1 MMNITFKIL
10 SFLILLIVLSCSKPD
25 SIIDNNDDIVTPDT
39 IIDYGDDIV
48 IEFLE
53 GLNDNPSFILPK
65 DSNGFYYLVLNDYLQ
80 TIQRIT
86 VKLTRKGEPVYSIN
100 SGYSQKLEWSSNL
113 FWWLLE
119 GDTVANIT
127 ELYFNPYTGE
137 YQYINLPPLINWQD
151 VLVPTINPSC
161 YTEEDTGIGN
171 SVIGAIPEMRNDT
184 MKIVVKYNHKI
195 TKKEEGSMFF
205 EVIGERVIQDSVLI
219 ILR

>member
-1 MMNITFKIL
+1 MKTTLKIL
-10 SFLILLIVLSCSKPD
+10 SFLLFLLVLSCSKPD
-25 SIIDNNDDIVTPDT
+25 TIIDDNDDIVTLDT

-48 IEFLE
+48 LEFLD
-53 GLNDNPSFILPK
+53 GLNDNHEYTLPQ
-65 DSNGFYYLVLNDYLQ
+65 DSNGFYYLVLNDVLQ

-86 VKLTRKGEPVYSIN
+86 VKLSRNGETVYSPY

-113 FWWLLE
+113 YWWLLE

-137 YQYINLPPLINWQD
+137 YEYINLPPLINWEEQ
-151 VLVPTINPSC
+151 LVPTINSVC
-161 YTEEDTGIGN
+161 YTDEETGIGN
-171 SVIGAIPEMRNDT
+171 SVIGAIPEMRDDT

-205 EVIGERVIQDSVLI
+205 EVIGERIIKDSVLI

>member
-1 MMNITFKIL
+1 MKIFVNI
-10 SFLILLIVLSCSKPD
+10 LIVSIFVLVLSCEKTD
-25 SIIDNNDDIVTPDT
+25 TVIDNEEDIVTPDT
-39 IIDYGDDIV
+39 VIDYGDDIV

-53 GLNDNPSFILPK
+53 GLNDNPSFTLPK
-65 DSNGFYYLVLNDYLQ
+65 DSNGYYYLVLNDYLQ
-80 TIQRIT
+80 TIQRIS
-86 VKLTRKGEPVYSIN
+86 VKLTRDDEPVYSLY
-100 SGYSQKLEWSSNL
+100 SGYSQKLHWSSN
-113 FWWLLE
+113 FYWWLLE

-137 YQYINLPPLINWQD
+137 YEYINLPPLINWQD

-205 EVIGERVIQDSVLI
+205 EVIGERIIQDSVLI

>member
-1 MMNITFKIL
+1 MKIFVNI
-10 SFLILLIVLSCSKPD
+10 LIVSIFVLVLSCEKTD
-25 SIIDNNDDIVTPDT
+25 TVIDNEEDIVTPDT
-39 IIDYGDDIV
+39 VIDYGDDIV

-53 GLNDNPSFILPK
+53 GLNDNPSFTLPK
-65 DSNGFYYLVLNDYLQ
+65 DSNGYYYLVLNDYLQ
-80 TIQRIT
+80 TIQRIS
-86 VKLTRKGEPVYSIN
+86 VKLTRDDEPVYSLY
-100 SGYSQKLEWSSNL
+100 SGYSQKLHWSSN
-113 FWWLLE
+113 FYWWLLE

-137 YQYINLPPLINWQD
+137 YEYINLPPLINWQD

>member
-1 MMNITFKIL
+1 MKVIFKIFSVL
-10 SFLILLIVLSCSKPD
+10 LLLIVLSCSK
-25 SIIDNNDDIVTPDT
+25 TDT

-53 GLNDNPSFILPK
+53 GLNDNPSFTLPK

-86 VKLTRKGEPVYSIN
+86 VKLKRKKISRGIWY
-100 SGYSQKLEWSSNL
+100 QKLEWSSNL

-137 YQYINLPPLINWQD
+137 YEYINLPPLINWQD
-151 VLVPTINPSC
+151 VLVPTINSTC
-161 YTEEDTGIGN
+161 YTDEDTGIGN
-171 SVIGAIPEMRNDT
+171 SVIGPIPEMRNDT
-184 MKIVVKYNHKI
+184 MKIVVKYNHLI
-195 TKKEEGSMFF
+195 TRKEEGSMFF
-205 EVIGERVIQDSVLI
+205 EIIGERIIQDSVLI

>member
-1 MMNITFKIL
+1 M
-10 SFLILLIVLSCSKPD
+10 VLSCSKPD
-25 SIIDNNDDIVTPDT
+25 TIIDNNDDIVTPDT

-48 IEFLE
+48 LEFLD
-53 GLNDNPSFILPK
+53 GLNDNSLYTLPS
-65 DSNGFYYLVLNDYLQ
+65 DSNGFYYMVLNNSLQ

-86 VKLTRKGEPVYSIN
+86 VKLSRNGETVYSPY

-113 FWWLLE
+113 YWWLLE

-137 YQYINLPPLINWQD
+137 YEYINLPPLINWEDQ
-151 VLVPTINPSC
+151 LVPTINSVC
-161 YTEEDTGIGN
+161 YTDEETGIGN
-171 SVIGAIPEMRNDT
+171 SVIGAIPEMRDDT
-184 MKIVVKYNHKI
+184 MKIVVKYKHKI

-205 EVIGERVIQDSVLI
+205 EVIGERIIKDSVLI

>member
-1 MMNITFKIL
+1 MNEIFKIL
-10 SFLILLIVLSCSKPD
+10 SFLLLLMVLSCSKPD
-25 SIIDNNDDIVTPDT
+25 TIIDNNDDIVTPDT

-53 GLNDNPSFILPK
+53 GLNDNPSYTLPK

-171 SVIGAIPEMRNDT
+171 SVIGPIPEMRDDT
-184 MKIVVKYNHKI
+184 LKIVVKYNHKI

>member
-1 MMNITFKIL
+1 MNEIFKIL
-10 SFLILLIVLSCSKPD
+10 SFLLLLMVLSCSKPD
-25 SIIDNNDDIVTPDT
+25 TIIDNNDDIVTPDT

-48 IEFLE
+48 LEFLD
-53 GLNDNPSFILPK
+53 GLNDNSLYTLPS
-65 DSNGFYYLVLNDYLQ
+65 DSNGFYYMVLNNSLQ

-86 VKLTRKGEPVYSIN
+86 VKLSRNGETVYSPY

-113 FWWLLE
+113 YWWLLE

-137 YQYINLPPLINWQD
+137 YEYINLPPLINWEEQ
-151 VLVPTINPSC
+151 LVPTINSVC
-161 YTEEDTGIGN
+161 YTDEETGIGN
-171 SVIGAIPEMRNDT
+171 SVIGAIPEMRDDT

-205 EVIGERVIQDSVLI
+205 EVIGERIIKDSVLI
-219 ILR
+219 ILK

>member
-1 MMNITFKIL
+1 MNEIFKIL
-10 SFLILLIVLSCSKPD
+10 SFLLLLMVLSCSKPD
-25 SIIDNNDDIVTPDT
+25 TIIDNNDDIVTPDT

-48 IEFLE
+48 LEFLD
-53 GLNDNPSFILPK
+53 GLNDNSLYTLPS
-65 DSNGFYYLVLNDYLQ
+65 DSNGFYYMVLNNSLQ

-86 VKLTRKGEPVYSIN
+86 VKLSRNGETVYSPY

-113 FWWLLE
+113 YWWLLE

-137 YQYINLPPLINWQD
+137 YEYINLPPLINWEDQ
-151 VLVPTINPSC
+151 LVPTINSVC
-161 YTEEDTGIGN
+161 YTDEETGIGN
-171 SVIGAIPEMRNDT
+171 SVIGAIPEMRDDT
-184 MKIVVKYNHKI
+184 MKIVVKYKHKI

-205 EVIGERVIQDSVLI
+205 EVIGERIIKDSVLI

>member
-1 MMNITFKIL
+1 MKVIFKIL
-10 SFLILLIVLSCSKPD
+10 SFLLLLTILSCSKTDTP
-25 SIIDNNDDIVTPDT
+25 IVINNDIDTTDT
-39 IIDYGDDIV
+39 IIDYGDDIEIV
-48 IEFLE
+48 FLE
-53 GLNDNPSFILPK
+53 GLNDNSSYTLPK

-80 TIQRIT
+80 TIQRIS
-86 VKLTRKGEPVYSIN
+86 VKLTRNDEPVYSLY
-100 SGYSQKLEWSSNL
+100 SGYSQKLHWSSNL

-137 YQYINLPPLINWQD
+137 YEYINLPPLINWQD

-171 SVIGAIPEMRNDT
+171 SVIGPIPEMRDDT
-184 MKIVVKYNHKI
+184 LKIIVKYNHQI
-195 TKKEEGSMFF
+195 TRQEEGSMFI
-205 EVIGERVIQDSVLI
+205 EIIGERIIKDSVLI